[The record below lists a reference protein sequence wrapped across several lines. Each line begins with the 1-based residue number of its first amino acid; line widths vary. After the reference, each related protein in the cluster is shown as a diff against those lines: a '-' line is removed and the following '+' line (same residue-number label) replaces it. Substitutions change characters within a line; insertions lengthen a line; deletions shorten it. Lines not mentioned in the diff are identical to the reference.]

1 MRHRS
6 SEDIVLQGG
15 CEGERLE
22 ADCQKMDYVVILDLL
37 VATEKK
43 DNGDVAPCEEDHL
56 SGDGLAED
64 AEEHEED
71 YDQMEA
77 VFEFAGEG
85 QVTIAEGVYQEDPSL
100 EEIAYSFSVPP
111 IGVKFTVV

>member
-22 ADCQKMDYVVILDLL
+22 ADCQKMNYVVILDLL
-37 VATEKK
+37 VAAEKK
-43 DNGDVAPCEEDHL
+43 DDGDVAPCEEDHL
-56 SGDGLAED
+56 SGDGLAEN

-71 YDQMEA
+71 YDQMKA
-77 VFEFAGEG
+77 VLEFAGEG
-85 QVTIAEGVYQEDPSL
+85 QIMIAKGVYHKDPSL
-100 EEIAYSFSVPP
+100 EEIADSFSVPP